1 MNSPGIHQ
9 YINISPASCPGSFRV
24 SKYVMSEKTVHMS
37 VKNNHDNIMENKN
50 KIANNVFFMTMIL
63 YDD

>member
-1 MNSPGIHQ
+1 MPGIHQ
-9 YINISPASCPGSFRV
+9 YKNNNPTACPGSFRV

-37 VKNNHDNIMENKN
+37 VKNNHDNTMENKN
-50 KIANNVFFMTMIL
+50 KIANNVFFMMMIL